1 MLALRLRIVLGC
13 AVALLPYLRADA
25 DARVGVTSLE
35 TAVERNLTSAER
47 RMSSSAIHDA
57 EFAALNDS
65 VNRDVCQANSQPQA
79 LATPDPLLGSSGAQS
94 RIIVSFIIGT
104 DGHIQS
110 PLILSSDA
118 PSEDRDILR
127 TVKSWRYRPA
137 LCNGVPTEAEARVEF
152 SSR

>member
-1 MLALRLRIVLGC
+1 MLSLRLRLVLGC
-13 AVALLPYLRADA
+13 AVALLPYLRAGA
-25 DARVGVTSLE
+25 HARSGVTSLK
-35 TAVERNLTSAER
+35 TAVQKNLTSAELR
-47 RMSSSAIHDA
+47 ISSSAIHDA

-65 VNRDVCQANSQPQA
+65 GNRDVCLANSQPQA
-79 LATPDPLLGSSGAQS
+79 LATPDPLLGSSGARS

-110 PLILSSDA
+110 PLILSSDT
-118 PSEDRDILR
+118 PSENRDILR

>member
-1 MLALRLRIVLGC
+1 MLVLRLRLALLC
-13 AVALLPYLRADA
+13 AVALLPHMAADA
-25 DARVGVTSLE
+25 NARANRSLLQDGLQK
-35 TAVERNLTSAER
+35 NLTSAER
-47 RMSSSAIHDA
+47 VISSSAIHDA
-57 EFAALNDS
+57 EFAALNHS
-65 VNRDVCQANSQPQA
+65 ANRDVCQANSQPQA
-79 LATPDPLLGSSGAQS
+79 LATPDPLLGASGPRS

-110 PLILSSDA
+110 PLILSSDT

-127 TVKSWRYRPA
+127 VVKSWRYRPA